1 MTMQPDSPTTSTAA
15 HAAEHV
21 PSPSSVSPPSPSIV
35 ATAPGQLRVIKRNG
49 SVVPYD
55 DDKIQVALT
64 KAFLAVEGGTAAA
77 SSRVRDVVAKL
88 TEQVTGTYQRR
99 MPTGGTIHIEEIQD
113 LVELALMRGGEHKVA
128 RDYVLYREERARV
141 RAANAEAA
149 EAPAST
155 SGIHVIAA
163 DGSRLPLDV
172 ARIRTLVVEA
182 CQGLDDVDPERIIEE
197 ALGNMYDGIAAKD
210 VATSLLITARTLV
223 EVEPNY
229 TYVTARLLLDEL
241 RTEALTFL
249 GVEVDGTK
257 GGVAQATQT
266 EMADIYGR
274 ALAAFIDKGAELEL
288 LAPELKRF
296 DVDCLGRALK
306 PERDLQFTYLGLQTL
321 YDRYFIHSDYT
332 RFELPQVFFMR
343 VAMGLA
349 IQEDDPEAR
358 AIEFYD
364 LLSSF
369 DYMSSTPTLFNA
381 GTMRSQLSSCF
392 LTTVS
397 DDLDGIYSAIRDN
410 ALLSKWA
417 GGLGN
422 DWTPVRAL
430 GSYIKGTNGKS
441 QGVVPFLKVVND
453 TAVAVNQCFAPDT
466 RVHTADGIKAMR
478 DVTTDDLVLGQ
489 RGKYRQVLDTMT
501 YNQTD
506 PMVEVRVKH
515 SVKPLRVTAGHPFW
529 GIRHVPPGGRWE
541 AGEEQSIGRTLDWLA
556 KGKIKPEWIEAGE
569 LGAGDYVAQ
578 VIPQEVVP
586 VAGFDDD
593 DARLY
598 GILLGDGHCSRD
610 GLEWGVSGNPEQD
623 AHLDFV
629 ASYLTARGVH
639 YWITGRG
646 ERYRQ
651 IHWATGAGV
660 VRDGTTGQYRS
671 AGQRVLEYAREDL
684 YGAEG
689 HKRIAR
695 RFSHLPRSQ
704 TLALLQG
711 LLETDGG
718 VSRGK
723 EIYFTSTSEALAEGV
738 RYQMLRLGV
747 PTAGQYRERHQ
758 DHEGTRDDGSK
769 VRFKGVVKSYDIRVP
784 AIPEIATRLG
794 CRPLTKHNWF
804 VVKNWVFSRVRQ
816 VEPLA
821 PTPFVVD
828 LKVEG
833 DESYM
838 TTSALAHNGGKRKG
852 AVCSYLETWHLDI
865 EEFLELRKN
874 TGDDRRRT
882 HDMNTANWV
891 PDLFMKRV
899 FEDGDWT
906 LFSPNEV
913 SDLHDHCGAAF
924 ERRYQNYEAMTESGE
939 ITLFKRLKARE
950 LWRKMLSM
958 LYETGHPWIT
968 FKDTCN
974 LRSPQQ
980 HTGVVHSSNL
990 CTEITLNTSKDEIA
1004 VCNLGS
1010 VNIAQHVIGGKLDT
1024 RKLKKTVKT
1033 AVRMLDNVIDINYYA
1048 APQARTSN
1056 MRHRPVGL
1064 GIMGF
1069 QDALYKQRVP
1079 YASDAAVEFADRS
1092 MEALSYYAIE
1102 ASSKLAKER
1111 GTYATFEGSLW
1122 SQGILPID
1130 SLKRLGDQ
1138 RGPDYLQVD
1147 MSTTLNWEKLRARVR
1162 ANGMRNSNVMAI
1174 APTATIANIVGVSQ
1188 SIEPSYQNLF
1198 VKSNLS
1204 GEFTVVNPYMVHDL
1218 KRLGLWD
1225 KVMVNDLKYFD
1236 GSLVAVDRAPE
1247 DLKQLYATAFEVEPR
1262 WLVDAASRRQK
1273 WIDQAQSLNLYIANA
1288 SGKKLEVTYQMAW
1301 LRGLKTTY
1309 YLRALGATST
1319 EKSTIDTPGSSLNAV
1334 SADPSSSV
1342 DASAPPPTVNDPT
1355 LDLGQ
1360 PADVPAACSID
1371 DPDCEACQ

>member
-1 MTMQPDSPTTSTAA
+1 MQPDSPSTSTAD
-15 HAAEHV
+15 HGAEHV
-21 PSPSSVSPPSPSIV
+21 PSPASPSSPLSPSSPPSPPSPSIV

-77 SSRVRDVVAKL
+77 SSRVRDLVAKM
-88 TEQVTGTYQRR
+88 TRQVTSTYQRR

-113 LVELALMRGGEHKVA
+113 LVELALMREGAHKVA

-141 RAANAEAA
+141 RAANAEEAA

-182 CQGLDDVDPERIIEE
+182 CQGLEDVDPERIIDETL
-197 ALGNMYDGIAAKD
+197 ANIYDGITTTD
-210 VATSLLITARTLV
+210 VSTGLVITARALV
-223 EVEPNY
+223 EEEPNY

-249 GVEVDGTK
+249 GVDVDGAK

-266 EMADIYGR
+266 EMAEIYGR
-274 ALAAFIDKGAELEL
+274 ALAAFVERGVQLEL

-296 DVDCLGRALK
+296 DVERLGRALK
-306 PERDLQFTYLGLQTL
+306 PERDRQFTYLGLQTL
-321 YDRYFIHSDYT
+321 YDRYFIHSDDT

-358 AIEFYD
+358 AVEFYD

-381 GTMRSQLSSCF
+381 GTMRSQLSSCY

-453 TAVAVNQCFAPDT
+453 TAVAVNQ
-466 RVHTADGIKAMR
+466 
-478 DVTTDDLVLGQ
+478 
-489 RGKYRQVLDTMT
+489 
-501 YNQTD
+501 
-506 PMVEVRVKH
+506 
-515 SVKPLRVTAGHPFW
+515 
-529 GIRHVPPGGRWE
+529 
-541 AGEEQSIGRTLDWLA
+541 
-556 KGKIKPEWIEAGE
+556 
-569 LGAGDYVAQ
+569 
-578 VIPQEVVP
+578 
-586 VAGFDDD
+586 
-593 DARLY
+593 
-598 GILLGDGHCSRD
+598 
-610 GLEWGVSGNPEQD
+610 
-623 AHLDFV
+623 
-629 ASYLTARGVH
+629 
-639 YWITGRG
+639 
-646 ERYRQ
+646 
-651 IHWATGAGV
+651 
-660 VRDGTTGQYRS
+660 
-671 AGQRVLEYAREDL
+671 
-684 YGAEG
+684 
-689 HKRIAR
+689 
-695 RFSHLPRSQ
+695 
-704 TLALLQG
+704 
-711 LLETDGG
+711 
-718 VSRGK
+718 
-723 EIYFTSTSEALAEGV
+723 
-738 RYQMLRLGV
+738 
-747 PTAGQYRERHQ
+747 
-758 DHEGTRDDGSK
+758 
-769 VRFKGVVKSYDIRVP
+769 
-784 AIPEIATRLG
+784 
-794 CRPLTKHNWF
+794 
-804 VVKNWVFSRVRQ
+804 
-816 VEPLA
+816 
-821 PTPFVVD
+821 
-828 LKVEG
+828 
-833 DESYM
+833 
-838 TTSALAHNGGKRKG
+838 GGKRRG

-899 FEDGDWT
+899 FEDAQWT
-906 LFSPNEV
+906 LFSPNDV
-913 SDLHDHCGAAF
+913 NDLHDLFGAAF
-924 ERRYQNYEAMTESGE
+924 EQRYVEYEAKTQSGQ
-939 ITLFKRLKARE
+939 LKLYKRVAARE

-958 LYETGHPWIT
+958 LFETGHPWIT

-980 HTGVVHSSNL
+980 HAGVVHSSNL
-990 CTEITLNTSKDEIA
+990 CTEITLNTSNDEIA

-1010 VNIAQHVIGGKLDT
+1010 VNLAQHVEDGKLDT
-1024 RKLKKTVKT
+1024 KKLKKTVKT

-1048 APQARTSN
+1048 VPQARTSN

-1079 YASDAAVEFADRS
+1079 YASEAAVEFADRS
-1092 MEALSYYAIE
+1092 MEALSYYAID
-1102 ASSKLAKER
+1102 ASAKLAKER
-1111 GTYATFEGSLW
+1111 GSYATFEQSLW

-1236 GSLVAVDRAPE
+1236 GSLAAVDRAPD

-1319 EKSTIDTPGSSLNAV
+1319 EKSTLDTPGSSLNAV
-1334 SADPSSSV
+1334 SADPTSSV

-1355 LDLGQ
+1355 LELGQ